1 MSVTPILV
9 MSEFPDFNEPGF
21 DIDHYNKRFHNSNVV
36 IRASARSVEY
46 PLHWGPLSVK
56 CSFNGEE
63 HYTTRD
69 SHYAVDDDHFLV
81 FNSGKMYSSR
91 IDSVTQVE
99 SLTLNIAP
107 RFEQTALRSFKASAT
122 QQLDDPYD
130 GKAKADDFRFT
141 ERLHRH
147 GSLVTPV
154 VHKIARASVGQ
165 LNPLFYELME
175 HLLSLQE
182 GTRAD
187 VERIDKIKRS
197 TRAEIYTRLQ
207 RAKDYMHS
215 CYRDELLLESIAKIA
230 CMNSFYFLRQFR
242 KAFGI
247 TPHQFLIERRLQVA
261 NRLLRTTGMSVTE
274 ICDDVGFDDL
284 SSFGKLFRRRYGL
297 SPTDLRMYVKS

>member
-1 MSVTPILV
+1 MPIIPILV

-21 DIDHYNKRFHNSNVV
+21 DIDLYNKRFHNSNVV

-63 HYTTRD
+63 HYETRN

-81 FNSGKMYSSR
+81 FNSGKMYSSW
-91 IDSVTQVE
+91 IDSTTQVE

-107 RFEQTALRSFKASAT
+107 RFEQAALTSISASADRH
-122 QQLDDPYD
+122 LDDPYD
-130 GKAKADDFRFT
+130 ERPDDFHFT
-141 ERLHRH
+141 EQLYRH
-147 GSLVTPV
+147 GSVVTPV
-154 VHKIARASVGQ
+154 VHKIAKAPPSD
-165 LNPLFYELME
+165 LDPLFYELME
-175 HLLSLQE
+175 HLLSLQKQ
-182 GTRAD
+182 TRGN

-197 TRAEIYTRLQ
+197 TRVEIYERLQ
-207 RAKDYMHS
+207 RAKDYIHS
-215 CYRDELLLESIAKIA
+215 CYRNELYLDSIARVA

-242 KAFGI
+242 QAFGI
-247 TPHQFLIERRLQVA
+247 TPHQFLTERRLQVA
-261 NRLLRTTGMSVTE
+261 NRLLRTTDRPVTE
-274 ICDDVGFDDL
+274 ICDDIGFSDL